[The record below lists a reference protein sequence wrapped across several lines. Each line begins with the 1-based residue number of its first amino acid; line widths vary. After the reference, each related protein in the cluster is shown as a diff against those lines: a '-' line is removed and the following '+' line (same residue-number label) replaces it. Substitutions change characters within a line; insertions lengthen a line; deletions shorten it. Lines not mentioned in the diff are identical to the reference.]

1 MATTAP
7 VRLDDWDFPLF
18 LHVLGSMVLVGALVL
33 ALGYLVGAWRG
44 GSAESLRV
52 GFRVLLYGAFPA
64 YIVMRVAAQWIFSKE
79 GLDDVPTDPSW
90 IGIGFSIADGGLL
103 FLLIATIV
111 AGVGAR
117 RARTATAAEG
127 GTTTGTTSVRVAAVL
142 TGLLLVAYLVALWA
156 MTTKPL

>member
-1 MATTAP
+1 MGALAF
-7 VRLDDWDFPLF
+7 VRPHDWDFPLF
-18 LHVLGSMVLVGALVL
+18 LHVLGAMVLVGALAL

-64 YIVMRVAAQWIFSKE
+64 YIVMRVAAQWILSKE
-79 GLDDVPTDPSW
+79 GLDDLPTDPSW

-127 GTTTGTTSVRVAAVL
+127 GTATATTSVRVATVC
-142 TGLLLVAYLVALWA
+142 TGLLIVAYVVAIWA
-156 MTTKPL
+156 MTAKPI